1 VATVED
7 VLLPDIG
14 DFADVEIIEILVAPG
29 ERIEPEQSLLTLE
42 SDKASMEIP
51 SPFAG
56 TVKELKVS
64 VGDNISKGALLMTV
78 ETGGAAEPSSPMQ
91 TGGEAAPEQA
101 TAAPAPSAAT
111 SAAPVA
117 EPPAVPST
125 EPSAE
130 PAAKPSGTA
139 NAQPIE
145 VRLPDIGD
153 FSDIPVIEVLVSA
166 GDAVD
171 VDQSVLTLESDKATM
186 EIPSSAAGTVQS
198 VAVKVGDKLN
208 RGDLLMTLLGSAPAA
223 AAETPDATGT
233 APSAEEAEHAQAPA
247 ATPKPAAERMPGEAE
262 RRKAPVL
269 PRPADM
275 QAIASGRTPHAS
287 PAVRRFA
294 RELGVDLG
302 QVKGSGRKGRILKDD
317 VQGFVKQ
324 ALTAGAAVPAAGG
337 LPFQLPAA
345 PEVDFGRFGQIETK
359 PLPRIKRISGAHL
372 HRCWLSVPHVTQFDE
387 ADITELEAF
396 RKAQKA
402 AAERAGI
409 KLTFMP
415 FLLKAVAGA
424 LNQMPNVKASLA
436 PDGEQLIVKHYTHIG
451 VAVDTPNGLVVPV
464 IRDVDK
470 KGVFELAGELMQVS
484 AKARDGKLLPGDMQG
499 GVFSISSLGGIGG
512 TAFTPIVNAP
522 EVAILGVS
530 RSEMKPVWNGA
541 EFVPRLML
549 PLSLSYDHRVVDGAE
564 GVRFTT
570 LLAELLADIRRLLL

>member
-117 EPPAVPST
+117 EPPVVPST

-345 PEVDFGRFGQIETK
+345 PEVDFGRFGQIETR